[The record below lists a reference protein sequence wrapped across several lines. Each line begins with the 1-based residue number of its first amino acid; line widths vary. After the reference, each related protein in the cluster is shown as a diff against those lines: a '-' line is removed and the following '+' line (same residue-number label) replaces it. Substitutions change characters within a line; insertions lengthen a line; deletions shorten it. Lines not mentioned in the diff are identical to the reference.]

1 MKHFY
6 TLLLA
11 LVFSSLGF
19 AQLNQG
25 DIAFTAFNA
34 DGDDDFAI
42 VALADIPANTIIY
55 FTDNEPDTATT
66 LTTGEGKLVWDTGA
80 SIITAGTIIIF
91 SDTDSGGNAGFG
103 ASTGTLNVGIDTGM
117 NLAAG
122 GDALYAYHGTDE
134 DTVTVWLAGIQNEA
148 NNEGAGFVNTGLTFG
163 TTFINFYTSGNPDGG
178 VYSGPRD
185 SEAIFSDYL
194 ALLGDNSN
202 WTVNTS
208 DGEALLPYSTTAFT
222 TSGGVNDTE
231 VEFIGAS
238 ASVSEGDGTFELEFT
253 IINEDASN
261 ATTFDVVLTVGDAAD
276 INSYTTQTVTFPAGS
291 FADQTLEITITD
303 DAIFEADETLTFQ
316 IQNVMGGLNAS
327 ASLNDSFDLT
337 ITNNDAPPTIGLPY
351 SEDFSDCGT
360 VQWNPFDQT
369 GDDVW
374 ICAGGQYTMN
384 GFGGTSD
391 VDWLISNFSIDFDV
405 LSNEII
411 AITTSEQFG
420 DDINDLGEFEI
431 RYSTDYAGFGDPT
444 TATWTT
450 LTYDPN
456 NTSTGFG
463 ASADDTTTVDASGIT
478 GTAYLAFFYD
488 DSAGSGPEEWNIT
501 DILIQDGALPTS
513 VEFTSVSATV
523 NENAVSYDLEF
534 AITNEDASNATTFEV
549 VLTVGDAA
557 DIDSY
562 TTQVVNFAAG
572 DATNQ
577 IVTITIT
584 DDAIEESD
592 ETFTFEIQNVTGGN
606 AAAVGANST
615 FDLTIQDNDGAVPAE
630 GDIVIS
636 EIMYNTPSFDDEWI
650 EIYNASGS
658 DITLNSSW
666 QLSYG
671 SDTFDFDGTVITAG
685 DYVTIALGSNG
696 DGTYNNDNPF
706 TPDIST
712 IGTPAASINDTN
724 NLSNSTATIAIVFQP
739 TGANITIDTVT
750 YDDALPWDNDA
761 DGDGP
766 SLELTDVSLD
776 NALGENWTASDDYD
790 GGTPGSEYV
799 GPTTYTF
806 NGTWSPSDPNGA
818 TFSIDNIVVES
829 GDAVINADTNCNS
842 VTVNPGAGLTVDAA
856 ITLAAS
862 GGVLLQSSSTNYSS
876 LINNGTVSGPV
887 TYERHVN
894 INAGA
899 GTTTGANDLIAAP
912 LTGQSFDQFAAANP
926 NIYANPSD
934 PTQVLFG
941 PFSKTLGTFQIY
953 TTDETAT
960 LDPGVGYRAA
970 SNDNSAFTFTGSIEN
985 GIITNDIQNSGPN
998 NEEWNLIGNPYP
1010 SYLSALDF
1018 LSEDVGGGEI
1028 NITLFD
1034 PPTAA
1039 VWGYDGSFESW
1050 TIYNLATATPSTL
1063 IAPGQGFFVSADVT
1077 KTAGFDVE
1085 FTPDMRR
1092 TGSGDDFIPGRNAEL
1107 IFLKL
1112 RLSAGTNTSRTDF
1125 YFNPNASLGFDVG
1138 YDAAHWGDAL
1148 PDFALYSILVQDELA
1163 GDEIVLQALNSSDLS
1178 NVIIP
1183 LGMKASQGEQV
1194 TFSIAESTIPESV
1207 NVYLDDTLTNT
1218 STLLNDSDYVIT
1230 LNSDQNGI
1238 GRFFLRY
1245 EEDALSTIENNLDNI
1260 KIVSLKDT
1268 DELIVNGQLFVNT
1281 TLDLYDIQ
1289 GRKVLSTKLDESLIQ
1304 NRINVANFNTGVYI
1318 VTIKNNTQELTHK
1331 VMID

>member
-1 MKHFY
+1 MKKTLFLTLALIISFLSFGQPTNPELVFLRLNISAPGNTYDTDIYFNDNASTSFDFGFDAQFFFGNVPSFAVYSLLVEGNVGDPY
-6 TLLLA
+6 TLQALNTLDLLD
-11 LVFSSLGF
+11 VTIPLGVN
-19 AQLNQG
+19 ANQG
-25 DIAFTAFNA
+25 QQLTFSINVNQLPDT
-34 DGDDDFAI
+34 
-42 VALADIPANTIIY
+42 TEIY
-55 FTDNEPDTATT
+55 LEDNE
-66 LTTGEGKLVWDTGA
+66 
-80 SIITAGTIIIF
+80 AGT
-91 SDTDSGGNAGFG
+91 STLLNDTDYVFTPA
-103 ASTGTLNVGIDTGM
+103 T
-117 NLAAG
+117 
-122 GDALYAYHGTDE
+122 AL
-134 DTVTVWLAGIQNEA
+134 
-148 NNEGAGFVNTGLTFG
+148 
-163 TTFINFYTSGNPDGG
+163 S
-178 VYSGPRD
+178 
-185 SEAIFSDYL
+185 
-194 ALLGDNSN
+194 
-202 WTVNTS
+202 
-208 DGEALLPYSTTAFT
+208 
-222 TSGGVNDTE
+222 
-231 VEFIGAS
+231 
-238 ASVSEGDGTFELEFT
+238 GDGRFFLR
-253 IINEDASN
+253 
-261 ATTFDVVLTVGDAAD
+261 
-276 INSYTTQTVTFPAGS
+276 
-291 FADQTLEITITD
+291 ITD
-303 DAIFEADETLTFQ
+303 DNL
-316 IQNVMGGLNAS
+316 
-327 ASLNDSFDLT
+327 
-337 ITNNDAPPTIGLPY
+337 
-351 SEDFSDCGT
+351 
-360 VQWNPFDQT
+360 
-369 GDDVW
+369 
-374 ICAGGQYTMN
+374 
-384 GFGGTSD
+384 
-391 VDWLISNFSIDFDV
+391 
-405 LSNEII
+405 
-411 AITTSEQFG
+411 ITTF
-420 DDINDLGEFEI
+420 
-431 RYSTDYAGFGDPT
+431 
-444 TATWTT
+444 
-450 LTYDPN
+450 
-456 NTSTGFG
+456 
-463 ASADDTTTVDASGIT
+463 
-478 GTAYLAFFYD
+478 
-488 DSAGSGPEEWNIT
+488 
-501 DILIQDGALPTS
+501 
-513 VEFTSVSATV
+513 
-523 NENAVSYDLEF
+523 
-534 AITNEDASNATTFEV
+534 
-549 VLTVGDAA
+549 
-557 DIDSY
+557 
-562 TTQVVNFAAG
+562 
-572 DATNQ
+572 
-577 IVTITIT
+577 
-584 DDAIEESD
+584 
-592 ETFTFEIQNVTGGN
+592 
-606 AAAVGANST
+606 
-615 FDLTIQDNDGAVPAE
+615 
-630 GDIVIS
+630 
-636 EIMYNTPSFDDEWI
+636 
-650 EIYNASGS
+650 
-658 DITLNSSW
+658 
-666 QLSYG
+666 
-671 SDTFDFDGTVITAG
+671 
-685 DYVTIALGSNG
+685 
-696 DGTYNNDNPF
+696 TYNN
-706 TPDIST
+706 
-712 IGTPAASINDTN
+712 A
-724 NLSNSTATIAIVFQP
+724 
-739 TGANITIDTVT
+739 
-750 YDDALPWDNDA
+750 
-761 DGDGP
+761 
-766 SLELTDVSLD
+766 
-776 NALGENWTASDDYD
+776 
-790 GGTPGSEYV
+790 
-799 GPTTYTF
+799 
-806 NGTWSPSDPNGA
+806 WSPSDPNGIA
-818 TFSIDNIVVES
+818 TGFDDIVVES

-970 SNDNSAFTFTGSIEN
+970 SNDNSAFTFTGSIQN

-1178 NVIIP
+1178 NVTIP

-1207 NVYLDDTLTNT
+1207 NVYLDDTLSNT

-1268 DELIVNGQLFVNT
+1268 DELIVNGQLFENT

-1318 VTIKNNTQELTHK
+1318 VTIKNKTQELTHK
-1331 VMID
+1331 VVIE